1 MPANDDTDTDTS
13 RSPAMTEILDYV
25 RTWLDLRVW
34 QTRVPGAQVA
44 IARHGQVVLS
54 EAFGVADPTTDA
66 PLTPDHLFRV
76 ASHSK
81 TFTATA
87 ILQLA
92 ERGALRLD
100 DRLGQH
106 VPELA
111 EGGSELADVTIAAL
125 LEHGAGVLRDGF
137 DGDHWQHSGP
147 FPDRRHLLA
156 IATTPGVAKVA
167 PDTAFNYS
175 NVGYALLGL
184 VVEAASGLSFADY
197 LAERIVAPLGLRDTA
212 AEYVPARAA
221 EYAAAST
228 SLRTSRERSVLPH
241 VDTRAMAAATG
252 VTSTASELVSFFSAL
267 VLPEDERLL
276 SAASKRLQQRP
287 RYGTGADPAGTR
299 RYGYGLIIERVGS
312 GAHEATV
319 LGHSGGYPGHITRTA
334 VDPASGW
341 AVSVLTNAIDGPA
354 SALSTGV
361 LELLLADSAA
371 TDAERAA
378 VDAPFTGRFGN
389 MWGLQ
394 DFQVVGDRF
403 LRIDPTAEHP
413 LESVDVLEATG
424 DSSARI
430 VEGEGFG
437 SVGEEVTADRAADG
451 SVDRL
456 RGGGGMTL
464 EPETRAWVPRSRG

>member
-1 MPANDDTDTDTS
+1 
-13 RSPAMTEILDYV
+13 MTEILEYV

-44 IARHGQVVLS
+44 IARHGEVVLS
-54 EAFGVADPTTDA
+54 EAYGVADPTTEA
-66 PLTPDHLFRV
+66 PLTPAHLFRV

-81 TFTATA
+81 SFTATA

-92 ERGALRLD
+92 EQGALRLD
-100 DRLGQH
+100 DRLALH

-111 EGGSELADVTIAAL
+111 GSELADVTVAAL
-125 LEHGAGVLRDGF
+125 LEHGAGVLRDGP
-137 DGDHWQHSGP
+137 DGDHWQHAGP

-156 IATTPGVAKVA
+156 MATAPGVAKVA

-184 VVEAASGLSFADY
+184 VVEAASGLSYAEY
-197 LAERIVAPLGLRDTA
+197 LADRIIAPLGLRDTA
-212 AEYVPARAA
+212 AEYLPERAG

-241 VDTRAMAAATG
+241 VDTQVMAAATG
-252 VTSTASELVSFFSAL
+252 VTSTAAELVAFFSAL
-267 VLPEDERLL
+267 VLPGDERLL
-276 SAASKRLQQRP
+276 TDASKRIQQRP
-287 RYGTGADPAGTR
+287 RFATGQDPAGPR
-299 RYGYGLIIERVGS
+299 RYGYGLIVERVGS

-354 SALSTGV
+354 AALSTGV

-378 VDAPFTGRFGN
+378 VDAPFTGRFAN

-413 LESVDVLEATG
+413 LDSVDVLAATG

-437 SVGEEVTADRAADG
+437 SVGEEVTAERAADG
-451 SVDRL
+451 SVDRI
-456 RGGGGMTL
+456 RAGGGMTL
-464 EPETRAWVPRSRG
+464 EPETRSFVPRSRG

>member
-1 MPANDDTDTDTS
+1 
-13 RSPAMTEILDYV
+13 MTEILDYV

-44 IARHGQVVLS
+44 IARHGEVVLS

-66 PLTPDHLFRV
+66 PLTSDHLFRV

-111 EGGSELADVTIAAL
+111 EGGSELADVIIAAL

-197 LAERIVAPLGLRDTA
+197 LAERIVAPLGLRDTT

-221 EYAAAST
+221 EYAAASS
-228 SLRTSRERSVLPH
+228 SLRTSRERTVLPH

-287 RYGTGADPAGTR
+287 RYGTGAGADPAGTR

-341 AVSVLTNAIDGPA
+341 AVTVLTNAIDGPA

-378 VDAPFTGRFGN
+378 VEAPFAGRFGN

-456 RGGGGMTL
+456 RAGGGMTL
-464 EPETRAWVPRSRG
+464 VPETRSFVPRSRG

>member
-1 MPANDDTDTDTS
+1 
-13 RSPAMTEILDYV
+13 MTEILEYV
-25 RTWLDLRVW
+25 RTWLDHRVW
-34 QTRVPGAQVA
+34 QARVPGAQVA
-44 IARHGQVVLS
+44 IARHGEVVLS

-66 PLTPDHLFRV
+66 PLTPAHLFRV

-92 ERGALRLD
+92 EQGALRLD

-106 VPELA
+106 VPELVDA
-111 EGGSELADVTIAAL
+111 GSELADVTLAAL

-137 DGDHWQHSGP
+137 DGDHWQHSAP
-147 FPDRRHLLA
+147 FPDRAHLLA

-175 NVGYALLGL
+175 NIGYSLLGL

-197 LAERIVAPLGLRDTA
+197 LATRIAAPLGLRDTT
-212 AEYVPARAA
+212 AEYDPARAD

-228 SLRTSRERSVLPH
+228 SLRTSRERAVLPH

-267 VLPEDERLL
+267 VLSDDERLL
-276 SAASKRLQQRP
+276 TAASKRVQQRP
-287 RYGTGADPAGTR
+287 RYASSADPAGTR

-312 GAHEATV
+312 GDSEATV
-319 LGHSGGYPGHITRTA
+319 IGHSGGYPGHITRTA

-341 AVSVLTNAIDGPA
+341 AVTVLTNAIDGPA
-354 SALSTGV
+354 AALSTGI

-378 VDAPFTGRFGN
+378 VDAPFTGRFAN
-389 MWGLQ
+389 VWGMQ

-413 LESVDVLEATG
+413 LESVDVLERTG

-430 VEGEGFG
+430 VEGDGFG
-437 SVGEEVTADRAADG
+437 SVGEEITVERAADG
-451 SVDRL
+451 SVDRI

-464 EPETRAWVPRSRG
+464 EPLVREWVPRSRG

>member
-1 MPANDDTDTDTS
+1 
-13 RSPAMTEILDYV
+13 MTEILDYV

-197 LAERIVAPLGLRDTA
+197 LAERIVAPLGLRDTT

-228 SLRTSRERSVLPH
+228 SLRTSRERTVLPH

-287 RYGTGADPAGTR
+287 RYGTSADPAGTR
-299 RYGYGLIIERVGS
+299 RYGYGLIVERVGS

-341 AVSVLTNAIDGPA
+341 AVTVLTNAIDGPA
-354 SALSTGV
+354 SALSTGI

-371 TDAERAA
+371 NDAERAA
-378 VDAPFTGRFGN
+378 VKAPFTGRFGN

>member
-1 MPANDDTDTDTS
+1 
-13 RSPAMTEILDYV
+13 MTEILDYV

-44 IARHGQVVLS
+44 IARHGEVVLS
-54 EAFGVADPTTDA
+54 EAYGVADPTTDA
-66 PLTPDHLFRV
+66 PLTPAHLFRV

-81 TFTATA
+81 SFTATA

-92 ERGALRLD
+92 EQGALRLD
-100 DRLGQH
+100 DRLGAH

-111 EGGSELADVTIAAL
+111 EAGSELADVTIAAL

-184 VVEAASGLSFADY
+184 VVEAASGQSFADY
-197 LAERIVAPLGLRDTA
+197 LDERIIAPLGLRDTA
-212 AEYVPARAA
+212 AEYLPERAV

-228 SLRTSRERSVLPH
+228 SLRTSRERTVLPH

-252 VTSTASELVSFFSAL
+252 VTSTASELASFFSAL
-267 VLPEDERLL
+267 VLPDDERLL
-276 SAASKRLQQRP
+276 TAASKRIQQRP
-287 RYGTGADPAGTR
+287 RYATGQDPAGPR
-299 RYGYGLIIERVGS
+299 RYGYGLIVERVGS
-312 GAHEATV
+312 GEHEATV

-341 AVSVLTNAIDGPA
+341 AVTVLTNAIDGPA
-354 SALSTGV
+354 AALSTGV
-361 LELLLADSAA
+361 LELLIADSATA
-371 TDAERAA
+371 DAERAA
-378 VDAPFTGRFGN
+378 VDAPFTGRFSN

-394 DFQVVGDRF
+394 DYQVIGDRF

-413 LESVDVLEATG
+413 LESVDVLERTG

-437 SVGEEVTADRAADG
+437 SVGEEVTAHRAPDG
-451 SVDRL
+451 SVDRI
-456 RGGGGMTL
+456 RAGGGMTL
-464 EPETRAWVPRSRG
+464 EPETRSFVPRSRG

>member
-1 MPANDDTDTDTS
+1 MSD
-13 RSPAMTEILDYV
+13 ILEYV
-25 RTWLDLRVW
+25 RTWLGLRVW

-44 IARHGQVVLS
+44 IARHGEVVLS

-66 PLTPDHLFRV
+66 PLTPAHLFRV

-81 TFTATA
+81 SFTATA

-92 ERGALRLD
+92 EQGALRLD

-111 EGGSELADVTIAAL
+111 EGGSELADVTVASL

-137 DGDHWQHSGP
+137 DGDHWQHAGP
-147 FPDRRHLLA
+147 FPDRRHLIA
-156 IATTPGVAKVA
+156 IASAPGVAKVA
-167 PDTAFNYS
+167 PDTSFNYS

-184 VVEAASGLSFADY
+184 VVEAASGVSYADY
-197 LAERIVAPLGLRDTA
+197 LTERIIAPLGLRDTA
-212 AEYVPARAA
+212 SEYLPERASQ
-221 EYAAAST
+221 YAAAST
-228 SLRTSRERSVLPH
+228 SLRTSRERTVLPH

-252 VTSTASELVSFFSAL
+252 VTSTASDLVAFFSAL
-267 VLPEDERLL
+267 ALPGDERLL
-276 SAASKRLQQRP
+276 TDASKRIQQRP
-287 RYGTGADPAGTR
+287 RFATGQDPAGPR
-299 RYGYGLIIERVGS
+299 RYGYGLIVERVGS
-312 GAHEATV
+312 GAPETTV
-319 LGHSGGYPGHITRTA
+319 VGHSGGYPGHITRTA
-334 VDPASGW
+334 VDPVSGW

-354 SALSTGV
+354 AALSTGV

-371 TDAERAA
+371 SDEERAA
-378 VDAPFTGRFGN
+378 VDAPFTGRFAN

-394 DFQVVGDRF
+394 DLQVVGDRL

-413 LESVDVLEATG
+413 LESVDVLERTG

-430 VEGEGFG
+430 VAGEGFG
-437 SVGEEVTADRAADG
+437 SVGEEVTAERAADG
-451 SVDRL
+451 SVGRI
-456 RGGGGMTL
+456 RAGGGMTL

>member
-1 MPANDDTDTDTS
+1 
-13 RSPAMTEILDYV
+13 MTEILDYV
-25 RTWLDLRVW
+25 RTWLDHRVW

-44 IARHGQVVLS
+44 IARHGEVVLS
-54 EAFGVADPTTDA
+54 EAYGVADPTTDA
-66 PLTPDHLFRV
+66 RLTPAHLFRV

-81 TFTATA
+81 SFTATA

-100 DRLGQH
+100 DRLGTH

-111 EGGSELADVTIAAL
+111 QAGSELADVTIASL
-125 LEHGAGVLRDGF
+125 LEHGAGVLRDGP

-167 PDTAFNYS
+167 PDMAFNYS

-184 VVEAASGLSFADY
+184 VVEAASGLSFAAY
-197 LAERIVAPLGLRDTA
+197 LDERIIAPLGLRDTA
-212 AEYVPARAA
+212 AEYLPERAA

-228 SLRTSRERSVLPH
+228 SLRTSRERTVIPH

-252 VTSTASELVSFFSAL
+252 VTSTAAELVAFFSAL

-276 SAASKRLQQRP
+276 SAASKRAQQRP
-287 RYGTGADPAGTR
+287 RYATSADPSTTR
-299 RYGYGLIIERVGS
+299 RYGYGLILDRIAS
-312 GAHEATV
+312 GAPETTV

-334 VDPASGW
+334 MDPASGW

-354 SALSTGV
+354 AALSTGV

-394 DFQVVGDRF
+394 DYQVVGDRF
-403 LRIDPTAEHP
+403 LRIDPAAEHP
-413 LESVDVLEATG
+413 LDAVDVLERTG
-424 DSSARI
+424 DSSARV
-430 VEGEGFG
+430 VEGDGFG
-437 SVGEEVTADRAADG
+437 SVGEEVTADRGPDG
-451 SVDRL
+451 SVDRI
-456 RGGGGMTL
+456 RAGGGMTL
-464 EPETRAWVPRSRG
+464 EPETRSFVPRSRG